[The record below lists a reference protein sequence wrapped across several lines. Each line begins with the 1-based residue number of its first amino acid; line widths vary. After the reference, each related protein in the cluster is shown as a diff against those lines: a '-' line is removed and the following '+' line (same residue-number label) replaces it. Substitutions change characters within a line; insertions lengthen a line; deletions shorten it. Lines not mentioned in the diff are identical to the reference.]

1 MLILLFLTTNPI
13 SKFEA
18 FQSLHSCLPYE
29 VRFSIVEQKSKKY
42 FLSLLGSPCMKA
54 SFTRR
59 LRSLAQFSA
68 DTGGLPSAAA
78 RATISGKAKL
88 VIRCSSVRKS
98 CTVSFKALYFLVV
111 NLSLCDPR
119 RSGFTYLFSYVL
131 ILRVLI
137 RSEVSASSTFCRVAS
152 GNWSKMTKLFLSD
165 VDANRDICS
174 LHLLQRVQYS
184 CVVGS

>member
-1 MLILLFLTTNPI
+1 MLIRLFLTTNPI

-18 FQSLHSCLPYE
+18 FQLLHSCLPYE
-29 VRFSIVEQKSKKY
+29 VRFSIVEQNSKKY

-68 DTGGLPSAAA
+68 DTGGLPSTAA
-78 RATISGKAKL
+78 RATKSGKAKL

-98 CTVSFKALYFLVV
+98 CTVSFEAFYFLVV
-111 NLSLCDPR
+111 NLSLCDSR
-119 RSGFTYLFSYVL
+119 RSGFTYLL
-131 ILRVLI
+131 

-152 GNWSKMTKLFLSD
+152 GNWSKNDNAVPPM
-165 VDANRDICS
+165 
-174 LHLLQRVQYS
+174 
-184 CVVGS
+184 